1 MARKNVE
8 YTEYLY
14 VWNITTNLPV
24 TGDAAN
30 ITLYKSQ
37 DGGAAAVTTN
47 ACAEVDAVNMK
58 GVYKIVLTAA
68 EMNYNSIAVAGSS
81 TTANVQVNPVFLST
95 EDIKGDTISLLADTA
110 TLKSD
115 TTDILVDTGAI
126 ISDVGDV
133 YTDTQ
138 QISADT
144 TTIISDVGDV
154 YTDTQQI
161 ATDTTTIISDVGD
174 VYTDTQQIISDVSD
188 VKAEV
193 DKVVV
198 KLPASGLISNL
209 NLDDVIDGAKLRTI
223 LGLMKAR
230 VLNKYL
236 INSPASG
243 DITFYKDDSSTVFA
257 RVNVTESGRTK
268 TSYVDL

>member
-37 DGGAAAVTTN
+37 DGGAAAATTN

-68 EMNYNSIAVAGSS
+68 EMNFNSIAVAGSS

-110 TLKSD
+110 TLKSN
-115 TTDILVDTGAI
+115 TTDILVDTGA
-126 ISDVGDV
+126 
-133 YTDTQ
+133 
-138 QISADT
+138 
-144 TTIISDVGDV
+144 IISDVGDV

-174 VYTDTQQIISDVSD
+174 VYTDTQQIISDVGD
-188 VKAEV
+188 VKTEV

-243 DITFYKDDSSTVFA
+243 DITFYKDDSSTFFA